1 MHYVNVKGIL
11 SARNGMNLYRGCSH
25 GCIYCDSRSKCY
37 HIEHEFEDI
46 EVKENA
52 LLLLEDALKRKRKK
66 CMIGMGAMTD
76 PYIPL
81 EAELCYAR
89 KSLELI
95 DKYGFGFT
103 AITKSDRIL
112 RDIDLLKSINEKT
125 KCVVQMTLTT
135 YDEALCKKLE
145 PNMCTTRARFEALKQ
160 MQSAGIPTVVWL
172 SPILPFI
179 NDTEENIR
187 GILDYCIDAKV
198 RGVMCFGMGL
208 TLREGNREYFYD
220 QLDRLFPN
228 EHLKENYIQRY
239 GNNYIIDSPNSK
251 KLMSIFHKTC
261 AEHGIMHNADEI
273 FEYLN
278 EFEEKSDVEQLS
290 FW

>member
-1 MHYVNVKGIL
+1 NVSGTAERL
-11 SARNGMNLYRGCSH
+11 G
-25 GCIYCDSRSKCY
+25 
-37 HIEHEFEDI
+37 
-46 EVKENA
+46 A
-52 LLLLEDALKRKRKK
+52 LRR
-66 CMIGMGAMTD
+66 
-76 PYIPL
+76 
-81 EAELCYAR
+81 
-89 KSLELI
+89 
-95 DKYGFGFT
+95 
-103 AITKSDRIL
+103 L
-112 RDIDLLKSINEKT
+112 RD
-125 KCVVQMTLTT
+125 
-135 YDEALCKKLE
+135 
-145 PNMCTTRARFEALKQ
+145 
-160 MQSAGIPTVVWL
+160 AGVPTVVWL
-172 SPILPFI
+172 SPLLPFI
-179 NDTEENIR
+179 NDTRENIA
-187 GILDYCIDAKV
+187 GLLDACADAGV
-198 RGVMCFGMGL
+198 RGVICFGMGL